1 MSTVVNFEV
10 SFKMLNIE
18 NIFSIVKNSL
28 SVSNLL
34 HFCNAASHVT
44 LGVVNDKTDIS
55 FRIQLFGV

>member
-1 MSTVVNFEV
+1 MNFEV
-10 SFKMLNIE
+10 SFKLINVE
-18 NIFSIVKNSL
+18 NIFSIVKYSL

-34 HFCNAASHVT
+34 HFCNAASNVT

>member
-18 NIFSIVKNSL
+18 NIFSIVKYSL
-28 SVSNLL
+28 SVSYLL